1 MNTIELYRRIEE
13 QNLINPEDQKQIDRE
28 VSMVLEGY
36 EKTFEQVDAGNE
48 SYMAP
53 VLRFINDLTKDFTE
67 KLEMIME
74 ENFKESGRRT
84 NMMMATDYLAPVQM
98 AYLTARTV
106 IDGVYR
112 DVPRNSLGKRL
123 SNIILRNISHGI
135 SSHKKLTQDK
145 KESLLTKTDKYTPLG
160 FSLLTMFIDSYP
172 DYFVIKQVH
181 NERSKHSKRR
191 ATYVVAPTETWSAK
205 MDKNMEVYAFT
216 NHSNKPMI
224 RPPRN
229 WDYAGMGGGYYS
241 PELRIPIHKVH
252 ANKSK
257 DDKHYSIASRE
268 VIDAVNAIQATPW
281 KVNTDVLDVMVKLA
295 LDPPESLKSIF
306 PVQPEIINKL
316 DIKWMDKDDFLNL
329 PDTEKRKLRNHADK
343 IKHTSNRISAK
354 KSVDISTISAVRQ
367 AKEYM
372 NDKDIYFPYSIDYRG
387 RIYSQAMSGLNP
399 QGSDLAKGL
408 LKLSRG
414 RKITTADG
422 VKWYTVNLANLVGYD
437 KLTIPAKI
445 EKVDSMIDQ
454 LRLVASNP
462 IEYPFWHDWD
472 KPIQG
477 LAACIEYVRW
487 YDDRD
492 IKVHTHVQLDGKNNG
507 VQHLASLSK
516 DHNVAPHVGLTPT
529 AIGGDLYQFVCNGVM
544 AEVERVLRAGK
555 SHDNYQFAKEWKS
568 SGLINRKLTKK
579 PCMTRAYAA
588 TLFGIKDGVKD
599 TILDAK
605 KEEHFTDLVPS
616 ANYMGQVIWETM
628 DKELYGAMAVMEW
641 FKAVAKAIGKVQ
653 RPLTWTTP
661 SGMQCYYA
669 PRKMKSKSYN
679 IVHNRKQT
687 AYRVL
692 QATSDIDGKK
702 MSSSIA
708 PNIIHSC
715 DASHLVLTA
724 NMCHDNGIR
733 DFAFVH
739 DSFGTHPDDAQMLL
753 DITKQTFIDI
763 YSGDYLANLEQEF
776 IETYPTAEI
785 PAVSKFVN
793 YGDYSVDLVKE
804 SDYFF
809 G

>member
-1 MNTIELYRRIEE
+1 MIEE
-13 QNLINPEDQKQIDRE
+13 QKQIDRE

-36 EKTFEQVDAGNE
+36 ERTFEQIDEGNE

-53 VLRFINDLTKDFTE
+53 VLRFVNDLTKDFAV
-67 KLEMIME
+67 KLENTME
-74 ENFKESGRRT
+74 ENFKESGRRS
-84 NMMMATDYLAPVQM
+84 NMMIATDYLAPIQM
-98 AYLTARTV
+98 AYLTSRTV

-123 SNIILRNISHGI
+123 SNIIVRNITYGI
-135 SSHKKLTQDK
+135 SSHKKITQDK
-145 KESLLTKTDKYTPLG
+145 KEKLLTKTDKYIPIG
-160 FSLLTMFIDSYP
+160 FTLLTMFLESYP
-172 DYFVIKQVH
+172 EYFVVKQVH
-181 NERSKHSKRR
+181 NSKSKHSKQR
-191 ATYVVAPTETWSAK
+191 ATYVVAPTEEWTAK

-224 RPPRN
+224 QPPRYWN
-229 WDYAGMGGGYYS
+229 YNGMGGGYYS

-257 DDKHYSIASRE
+257 DDKHYSTASPE

-281 KVNTDVLDVMVKLA
+281 KVNIDVLDVMVKLA
-295 LDPPESLKSIF
+295 LDPPSSLKDVF
-306 PVQPEIINKL
+306 PPQPEILDKL
-316 DIKWMDKDDFLNL
+316 NIKWMDKEDFKKL
-329 PDTEKRKLRNHADK
+329 PDEEKRKLRNHADK

-354 KSVDISTISAVRQ
+354 KSVDISTISAIRQ

-372 NDKDIYFPYSIDYRG
+372 NDREIYFPYSIDYRG

-399 QGSDLAKGL
+399 QGSDLSKGL
-408 LKLSRG
+408 LMLARG
-414 RKITTADG
+414 RQITTENG
-422 VKWYTVNLANLVGYD
+422 KKWYTVNLANLIGYD

-445 EKVDSMIDQ
+445 EKVNSLIDE

-462 IEYPFWHDWD
+462 IAYPYWHDWD

-477 LAACIEYVRW
+477 LAACIEYIKWV
-487 YDDRD
+487 DDPTT
-492 IKVHTHVQLDGKNNG
+492 KVHVHVQLDGTCNG
-507 VQHLASLSK
+507 IQHLTALSRDEK
-516 DHNVAPHVGLTPT
+516 IAPHVGLVPT
-529 AIGGDLYQFVCNGVM
+529 EKKGDIYTYVCNGVM
-544 AEVERVLRAGK
+544 NEVDRVLRAGE
-555 SHDNYQFAKEWKS
+555 SHDSYQYAKEWKT

-579 PCMTRAYAA
+579 PVMTRSYAA
-588 TLFGIKDGVKD
+588 TLFGIKEGVKE
-599 TILDAK
+599 TILDGK
-605 KEEHFTDLVPS
+605 KEEHFTDLIPS
-616 ANYMGQVIWETM
+616 ANYMGQSIWETM

-653 RPLTWTTP
+653 KPLTWSTP
-661 SGMQCYYA
+661 SGMLCYYA

-702 MSSSIA
+702 LASSIA
-708 PNIIHSC
+708 PNIIHSF
-715 DASHLVLTA
+715 DAAHLVLTA
-724 NMCHDNGIR
+724 NACYNEGIR

-739 DSFGTHPDDAQMLL
+739 DSFGTHPDDAQTLL
-753 DITKQTFIDI
+753 DLTKDTFIEV
-763 YSGDYLANLEQEF
+763 YSEDYLAKLEQEF
-776 IETYPTAEI
+776 KETYPDAEI
-785 PAVSKFVN
+785 PPVSTFVN
-793 YGDYSVDLVKE
+793 YGDYSIDQLRK